1 MSLAV
6 FQSIGPL
13 ELLIVLGIVLLIFGP
28 KRLPS
33 LGRQLG
39 SGMRE
44 FKDSITRKSGDD
56 VEDDEDDTGAATRSQ
71 AAAALGRPEG
81 ETTPQPASDGVA
93 SEKR

>member
-1 MSLAV
+1 MILAV
-6 FQSIGPL
+6 FQTIGPL

-28 KRLPS
+28 KRLPG

-44 FKDSITRKSGDD
+44 FKDSITRKSDD
-56 VEDDEDDTGAATRSQ
+56 DDADKDDDASATRSQ
-71 AAAALGRPEG
+71 TSAALGRPEE
-81 ETTPQPASDGVA
+81 ETTPQPASDGAV

>member
-13 ELLIVLGIVLLIFGP
+13 ELLIVLGIVLIIFGP

-39 SGMRE
+39 AGMRE
-44 FKDSITRKSGDD
+44 FKDSISRKGGDD
-56 VEDDEDDTGAATRSQ
+56 DDEDEDDDADRP
-71 AAAALGRPEG
+71 AALARPADEAA
-81 ETTPQPASDGVA
+81 PSSVSSDGVT
-93 SEKR
+93 SEPR

>member
-39 SGMRE
+39 AGMRE
-44 FKDSITRKSGDD
+44 FKDSISRKGGDD
-56 VEDDEDDTGAATRSQ
+56 DDEDEDDDADRP
-71 AAAALGRPEG
+71 AALARPADEAAP
-81 ETTPQPASDGVA
+81 TSVSSDGVT
-93 SEKR
+93 SEPR